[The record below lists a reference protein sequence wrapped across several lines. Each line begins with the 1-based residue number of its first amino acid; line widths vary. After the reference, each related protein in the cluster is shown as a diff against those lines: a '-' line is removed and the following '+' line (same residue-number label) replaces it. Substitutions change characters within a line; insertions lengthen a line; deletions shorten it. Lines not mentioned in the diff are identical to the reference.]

1 MIGVGL
7 LVTATAASLL
17 QQWAMKSR
25 GSQASYDEVPEASER
40 QLPPSAGPMPAAKP
54 GRRAAPT
61 EGNAAPP
68 AAAPPAPKP
77 PPLVNQV
84 EEREFRLG
92 SPYKVG
98 KQAPAAKPAGRPAPA
113 IAPAPAQAPAP
124 PAMAPPAMAPPSAV
138 PSSPPSYNPRL
149 RPASGVE
156 SRV

>member
-17 QQWAMKSR
+17 QQWAMKNR
-25 GSQASYDEVPEASER
+25 GSQAAYDEVPEAAEK
-40 QLPPSAGPMPAAKP
+40 QLPPSSGPMPVARPA
-54 GRRAAPT
+54 RRAAPT
-61 EGNAAPP
+61 EGNAA
-68 AAAPPAPKP
+68 APVPAPAPSKP

-98 KQAPAAKPAGRPAPA
+98 KQAPVAKPAARPAPA
-113 IAPAPAQAPAP
+113 IAPAPGPAP
-124 PAMAPPAMAPPSAV
+124 PSIAPPSMGP
-138 PSSPPSYNPRL
+138 PSAAPSPPPNFSPSF
-149 RPASGVE
+149 RPASGSG